1 MSNLKQELE
10 ETNYNDLKKK
20 FTELGIESAYTAG
33 KKKVDLINIAI
44 DVLDKLKVDSI
55 PVVASEI
62 VTADVDPVLEAIK
75 EVEEDKA
82 IEAESEKSDFDK
94 AVEAIVSKKEFY
106 TKESIDKKI
115 FQLHNVFLQNRGT
128 VKGTEC
134 QEREEILKAAS
145 LIMFK

>member
-75 EVEEDKA
+75 EVEEDP
-82 IEAESEKSDFDK
+82 
-94 AVEAIVSKKEFY
+94 
-106 TKESIDKKI
+106 
-115 FQLHNVFLQNRGT
+115 LP
-128 VKGTEC
+128 
-134 QEREEILKAAS
+134 
-145 LIMFK
+145 

>member
-1 MSNLKQELE
+1 MIRMWISAGIVCLVVLLAGCAAQVGVNRINL
-10 ETNYNDLKKK
+10 NDRFQKMNRNALNASEPSER
-20 FTELGIESAYTAG
+20 TELFMFQR
-33 KKKVDLINIAI
+33 DLEDEWEEDE
-44 DVLDKLKVDSI
+44 DV
-55 PVVASEI
+55 
-62 VTADVDPVLEAIK
+62 K

-134 QEREEILKAAS
+134 QEREEILKAAGE
-145 LIMFK
+145 IMFK